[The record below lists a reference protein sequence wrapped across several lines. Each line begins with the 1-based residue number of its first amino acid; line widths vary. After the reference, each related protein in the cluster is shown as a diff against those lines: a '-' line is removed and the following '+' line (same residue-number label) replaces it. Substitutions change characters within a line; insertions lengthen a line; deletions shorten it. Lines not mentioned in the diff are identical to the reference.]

1 MRRTWFSGDAE
12 HTTNHPEAGT
22 CRPRVHKHA
31 EGEGWT
37 VCCPVH
43 LHLQPLYLAD
53 WAEAV
58 AHANRHTAWPYALPR
73 AQGPWHLDWCECAHE
88 MAELEPCS

>member
-53 WAEAV
+53 WAELSPMPTDTQHGPMPCL
-58 AHANRHTAWPYALPR
+58 AHKVPGTSTGASAPMRW
-73 AQGPWHLDWCECAHE
+73 Q
-88 MAELEPCS
+88 S